1 MQNTIKHTADW
12 RLSTVASWLAVTIAC
27 VFYTP
32 STLTLFLQLPVHLLI
47 LFLLLAIIR
56 TPNDNV
62 ARYASGYFALI
73 ACLFP
78 LTNTSLVLIHMAMFS
93 SLFSAHF
100 KPATLFGCILA
111 LLATYCGVLLF
122 YKHETIPWIALAIWG
137 IFAIFNGIL
146 SRRFVESLNMHYQSR
161 QNYKELKATQNMMKA
176 MSAEQERLALSR
188 ELHDSLGHKL
198 TALSINL
205 DFLKR
210 QAPQEMTET
219 VSQCH
224 ALSQE
229 ILAEVRH
236 IVSAQR
242 NDFGLLKTSLT
253 DLFRATPTLKCTLEI
268 SPNLEPLP
276 QQIGLCVIRFCQ
288 EMISNT
294 LKHTNASAID
304 FVISRDE
311 TEKDAPI
318 VVTAMHN
325 ARESVLPKLGNG
337 LKGMNERVA
346 MLGGE
351 FTQRLLNNA
360 LISELKIPFNR
371 STQEVV

>member
-32 STLTLFLQLPVHLLI
+32 STLTILLQLPVHFLI

-56 TPNDNV
+56 KPNDNV
-62 ARYASGYFALI
+62 ALYASGYFLLI
-73 ACLFP
+73 TCLFP

-100 KPATLFGCILA
+100 KPATLIGCILA
-111 LLATYCGVLLF
+111 LLATYGGILQF
-122 YKHETIPWIALAIWG
+122 YTHETIPWVTLAIWG
-137 IFAIFNGIL
+137 VFAIFNGIL

-210 QAPQEMTET
+210 KAPQEMTET
-219 VSQCH
+219 VNQCH

-229 ILAEVRH
+229 ILAEVRQ

-242 NDFGLLKTSLT
+242 NDFGLIKTTLT
-253 DLFRATPTLKCTLEI
+253 DLFRSTPSLKCTLEI

-276 QQIGLCVIRFCQ
+276 QHIGLCVIRFCQ

-304 FVISRDE
+304 IVLSRDE

-346 MLGGE
+346 MLDGE

-371 STQEVV
+371 STPEVA